1 MKQYPMITISRQY
14 GTDGHQIAEFLA
26 ENLGIPF
33 YDKDLISIASRE
45 TRFAEKAFDEA
56 EKTATTTLGYMLS
69 NRSNRSVYGM
79 PLNDQLFMVQ
89 AGVIRTI
96 ADKGPA
102 VIVGRCADYVLAGY
116 KPSIDIFLQANTE
129 ARTKTVMERE
139 NVSKKEAQTR
149 IARMDKA
156 RATYYNYYTDRKW
169 SDLNNYDI
177 ALNVSH
183 LTAKEAADL
192 LTAFINQPGGG
203 RSPGGKGNQV
213 TSPIMSHCTGW
224 CSGSF
229 CRLPAKREMYGC
241 NLRQNRVY

>member
-14 GTDGHQIAEFLA
+14 GTDGHQIAKFLA
-26 ENLGIPF
+26 EKLGIPF
-33 YDKDLISIASRE
+33 YDKDLITIASQE

-56 EKTATTTLGYMLS
+56 ERTATTSLGYILS
-69 NRSNRSVYGM
+69 NRSNRSLYGM
-79 PLNDQLFMVQ
+79 PLNDQMFMVQ
-89 AGVIRTI
+89 SGIIRTI

-102 VIVGRCADYVLAGY
+102 VIVGRCADYVLSGY
-116 KPSIDIFLQANTE
+116 KPTIDIFLQASTE

-149 IARMDKA
+149 IARLDKS

-183 LTAKEAADL
+183 LTAEEAAGL
-192 LTAFINQPGGG
+192 LATFINQVVE
-203 RSPGGKGNQV
+203 K
-213 TSPIMSHCTGW
+213 TS
-224 CSGSF
+224 
-229 CRLPAKREMYGC
+229 LVEEEAREE
-241 NLRQNRVY
+241 RK